1 MSFAEQITTV
11 PARRPGVLAGGLD
24 PNALE
29 AAYASDHWDSAVLG
43 VPALRGRGTV
53 NFVGICQPWLKEAVK
68 SWCRWR
74 LGTGGAFGTVSA
86 SVLALGRFSAY
97 LAARDPAGG
106 PEAVTPELLEGYV
119 SWLGATGLAPSSRAV
134 ALVCLRGLLV
144 SNRRH
149 HWLPDLASEAMVY
162 QDDLPRR
169 SRPVPRFVSDFVMAQ
184 LENEANLARL
194 EVMARNWLVVV
205 METGLRAGDAT
216 VLPFDPLVDDSV
228 GWPCLRYITSK
239 TRLEQLVPLSARAA
253 AAIRSQQAE
262 VARTWPGGSPW
273 LFPAP
278 SHNDDGAKPVSYQF
292 VRERL
297 NRWEAEI
304 DLHDEHGRLVRV
316 TAHQFRHTLGTRLIN
331 AGVPQFIV
339 QRVLGH
345 ASPEMVSVYAQLHD
359 STVRDAFER
368 YQKTRVNI
376 EGELLSYDP
385 KASTAQAEWVKF
397 NLGRVM
403 ASLPNGYCGR
413 PPQQNCP
420 HPNACLTCPDFQTTV
435 EFLGIHRRQAESN
448 STLLAAAEA
457 RGHQRL
463 ADNHRRVQASLD
475 RIIAALEAVEVE
487 PADDEG

>member
-1 MSFAEQITTV
+1 MSLPALV
-11 PARRPGVLAGGLD
+11 PASGQSRPELVPGPAGI
-24 PNALE
+24 E
-29 AAYASDHWDSAVLG
+29 AAYALDRWDAQVLG
-43 VPALRGRGTV
+43 VQALRGRSTV
-53 NFVGICQPWLKEAVK
+53 SFAGICQPWLRAAVK

-97 LAARDPAGG
+97 LAARDPAAG
-106 PEAVTPELLEGYV
+106 PEQITRELIGSYV
-119 SWLGATGLAPSSRAV
+119 SWLAGTGLAPSSRAV
-134 ALVCLRGLLV
+134 ALVCLRGFLI

-149 HWLPDLASEAMVY
+149 RWLPSLAPDAMVY

-169 SRPVPRFVSDFVMAQ
+169 AKPVPRFASDFVMAQ
-184 LENEANLARL
+184 LENETNLARL
-194 EVMARNWLVVV
+194 EVMTRNLLTVI

-228 GWPCLRYITSK
+228 GWPCLRYLTAK

-262 VARTWPGGSPW
+262 VTRTWPDGSPW
-273 LFPAP
+273 LFPATA
-278 SHNDDGAKPVSYQF
+278 HNQDAAKPVSYQF
-292 VRERL
+292 FRDRL
-297 NRWEAEI
+297 NRWELEI
-304 DLHDEHGRLVRV
+304 GLHDEHHRPVRV

-345 ASPEMVSVYAQLHD
+345 ASPGMTAVYAQLHD

-385 KASTAQAEWVKF
+385 GAPTAQAEWVKF

-413 PPQQNCP
+413 PPQQHCP

-435 EFLGIHRRQAESN
+435 EFLDIHRRQAESN
-448 STLLAAAEA
+448 ATLLAAAEA

-463 ADNHRRVQASLD
+463 AGNHRRVQDSLEK
-475 RIIAALEAVEVE
+475 IITALEAVQVE
-487 PADDEG
+487 PADDQG